1 MVIPMATFFVFN
13 ATSTKK
19 IVSDADQTF
28 MDLILCYIFHNQLW
42 IKLMRKR
49 RKQNKKKL
57 RSFSKEKS
65 VEWVLNLEKN
75 NRARRLLWKED
86 EVGHVQYKIEEKR

>member
-1 MVIPMATFFVFN
+1 
-13 ATSTKK
+13 
-19 IVSDADQTF
+19 
-28 MDLILCYIFHNQLW
+28 
-42 IKLMRKR
+42 MRKR